1 MVSIKSGRGQASH
14 DRVLR
19 FAPTFD
25 TAQQALRFAA
35 DQGQLQ
41 AQAWLHNRH

>member
-1 MVSIKSGRGQASH
+1 VVSIKSGRGQASH

-19 FAPTFD
+19 FVPTFD

-41 AQAWLHNRH
+41 AQAWLRNSH